1 MTNLDVATQN
11 ALNEEEISVS
21 LNDNPKRMEGPVIIP
36 VVMGPT
42 VSDNIPTV
50 VGCMPAGV
58 LAYRCDTPYRDSLRK
73 TGYQRKPQLSR
84 VNKLAKDLK
93 ERAIDIPTAVL
104 LNVRETHAER
114 LIEMAREGSI
124 EIDSADD
131 SFSLY
136 VVDGQHRILA
146 IRQICEED
154 FERWKNFSVPFV
166 LMLGADEHQELR
178 QFYVVNSNAKS
189 VKTDLAFD
197 LLKQQTD
204 HDGKVMDQ
212 AIRDNKVWQIDGQ
225 GLVDHLNQTSPIW
238 KDRIRLANED
248 KGDKVIPAASFV
260 SSLKPLVT
268 SHYFGQ
274 LGVEKQVRV
283 LNAFWKAVKEVCPEP
298 FDGQIRRDGTL
309 EFRPSDYTL
318 QKGIGVTAMHE
329 LLLVVLEH
337 VRSRGSSV
345 FDSAAYADLLKPV
358 FENVHG
364 DNINGEMVSS
374 PDFWLVAPKGG
385 AAGGY
390 SSSAGKR
397 VLRAMLLRHLPD
409 MEVE

>member
-1 MTNLDVATQN
+1 M
-11 ALNEEEISVS
+11 
-21 LNDNPKRMEGPVIIP
+21 
-36 VVMGPT
+36 
-42 VSDNIPTV
+42 
-50 VGCMPAGV
+50 
-58 LAYRCDTPYRDSLRK
+58 
-73 TGYQRKPQLSR
+73 
-84 VNKLAKDLK
+84 NKLAKDLK

-212 AIRDNKVWQIDGQ
+212 AI
-225 GLVDHLNQTSPIW
+225 P
-238 KDRIRLANED
+238 
-248 KGDKVIPAASFV
+248 
-260 SSLKPLVT
+260 
-268 SHYFGQ
+268 
-274 LGVEKQVRV
+274 
-283 LNAFWKAVKEVCPEP
+283 
-298 FDGQIRRDGTL
+298 
-309 EFRPSDYTL
+309 
-318 QKGIGVTAMHE
+318 
-329 LLLVVLEH
+329 
-337 VRSRGSSV
+337 
-345 FDSAAYADLLKPV
+345 
-358 FENVHG
+358 
-364 DNINGEMVSS
+364 
-374 PDFWLVAPKGG
+374 
-385 AAGGY
+385 
-390 SSSAGKR
+390 
-397 VLRAMLLRHLPD
+397 
-409 MEVE
+409 

>member
-1 MTNLDVATQN
+1 MTDLDLARQN
-11 ALNEEEISVS
+11 APVEDEISIS
-21 LNDNPKRMEGPVIIP
+21 LSDIPRRLEASVTIP

-42 VSDNIPTV
+42 VSSGIPTV
-50 VGCMPAGV
+50 VGCIPAGV
-58 LAYRCDTPYRDSLRK
+58 LACRFKVPYRDSLRK
-73 TGYQRKPQLSR
+73 TGYQRKPQPGR
-84 VNKLAKDLK
+84 VSKLAKDL
-93 ERAIDIPTAVL
+93 RAETVDIPTAVL
-104 LNVRETHAER
+104 LNVRERHAEH
-114 LIEMAREGSI
+114 LIEMAKGGSI
-124 EIDSADD
+124 EIDSADE

-136 VVDGQHRILA
+136 VVDGQHRVLA
-146 IRQICEED
+146 IRQLCEED
-154 FERWKNFSVPFV
+154 LEVWKNFSVPFV

-212 AIRDNKVWQIDGQ
+212 AIRDNKAWQISGQ
-225 GLVDHLNQTSPIW
+225 CLVDVLNKTSPIW

-248 KGDKVIPAASFV
+248 KGDKIIPAASFI
-260 SSLKPLVT
+260 SSLKPLVS

-274 LGVEKQVRV
+274 LGTENQVRV
-283 LNAFWKAVKEVCPEP
+283 LNAFWKAVKEVCPQP
-298 FDGQIRRDGTL
+298 FEGQYGSDGDL
-309 EFRPSDYTL
+309 EFRPSDFTL

-337 VRSRGSSV
+337 VRSRGASV
-345 FDSAAYADLLKPV
+345 FDSAAYVDLLAPV

-364 DNINGEMVSS
+364 DNTDGETVQS
-374 PDFWLVAPKGG
+374 PEFWLVAPKGG
-385 AAGGY
+385 AAGGF